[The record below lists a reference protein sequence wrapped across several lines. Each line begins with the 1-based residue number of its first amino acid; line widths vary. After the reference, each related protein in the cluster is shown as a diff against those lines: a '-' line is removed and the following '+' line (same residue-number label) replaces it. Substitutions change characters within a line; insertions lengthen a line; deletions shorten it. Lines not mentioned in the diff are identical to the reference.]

1 MAIGYPQLKACFFEY
16 NVLQHYAFDPR
27 KNLKFNDYQGEI
39 HSDADINSTQYINLK
54 TFGIGRNKEDFVIV
68 AFPRDLQNMSSMN
81 QSIWLGHM
89 IKDTANCKY

>member
-1 MAIGYPQLKACFFEY
+1 MMAMGYPQLKACFFEY

-54 TFGIGRNKEDFVIV
+54 TFGIGRNKVLKTEDIHPPKTGISVHFSGSLV
-68 AFPRDLQNMSSMN
+68 
-81 QSIWLGHM
+81 
-89 IKDTANCKY
+89 